1 MVLSAF
7 CITFVVFY
15 LTNLPPNLEKVAK
28 SEAGSR
34 ITDAEVASWLEKNGH
49 TQPLFKRYGE
59 WLGVAPGWVHTD
71 EAGVVTG
78 RCIRKDNTPETAPHY
93 CGILQGDWGM
103 SNVFKQPVGE
113 IVTTRLGL
121 TGILMFWVM
130 VTMVPISLII
140 GILAGMREGSKLDRT
155 LSGVSIASTAT
166 PEYVSGVLLI
176 VIFSSKMVGLQWFK
190 GSSSSAMEGITFEN
204 FLLPVATIALYG
216 IGYIAR
222 MTRATMTE
230 VMTAQYIRTAVL
242 KGLPQRAVI
251 MRHALRNAL
260 IAPFTVIVL
269 QLNWLLS
276 GVIVVEVF
284 FAYKGFGKLLYDA
297 ATFGDIYLIEA
308 CTLVAV
314 FVAVL
319 SQLISDLGYML
330 LNPRIRFG

>member
-1 MVLSAF
+1 MLILA
-7 CITFVVFY
+7 
-15 LTNLPPNLEKVAK
+15 AR
-28 SEAGSR
+28 R
-34 ITDAEVASWLEKNGH
+34 IASMLLIMFTVSFLLFLIFETDK
-49 TQPLFKRYGE
+49 
-59 WLGVAPGWVHTD
+59 LGVAGKVLGPYSTQQQRELWLDQNGYDRPFAVRYVEWIGNALHGDFGNSIRFKTPVNTLLWD
-71 EAGVVTG
+71 RLASTGLLALCVFAIMIPLSLVLGV
-78 RCIRKDNTPETAPHY
+78 
-93 CGILQGDWGM
+93 
-103 SNVFKQPVGE
+103 
-113 IVTTRLGL
+113 
-121 TGILMFWVM
+121 
-130 VTMVPISLII
+130 
-140 GILAGMREGSKLDRT
+140 LAGMREGSGLDRT
-155 LSGVSIASTAT
+155 ISFVSILTTSVPEFASAT
-166 PEYVSGVLLI
+166 FLVALFV
-176 VIFSSKMVGLQWFK
+176 FK
-190 GSSSSAMEGITFEN
+190 LGWLPGTSAMTGGFSWQQMV
-204 FLLPVATIALYG
+204 LPVLVLVLYDF
-216 IGYIAR
+216 GYVAR
-222 MTRATMTE
+222 MTRASMAE